1 MSAARQELGEL
12 GERVAARWLRA
23 RGWTVLA
30 TRWRIGHRDLDLIIE
45 RTGTVA
51 FVEVK
56 ARRAGGCGGPL
67 GAVGWRKQRE
77 LMRSAMVWVDR
88 HGRAGIEYRFDV
100 FGVLL
105 AGDTVRVRH
114 VENAFAVRSNP

>member
-56 ARRAGGCGGPL
+56 ARRADGCGGPL

-88 HGRAGIEYRFDV
+88 HGRAGTEYRFDV

>member
-1 MSAARQELGEL
+1 MSAARQALGEL
-12 GERVAARWLRA
+12 GERVASRWLRA
-23 RGWTVLA
+23 RGWRVLA
-30 TRWRIGHRDLDLIIE
+30 TRWRIGHRDIDLIVARE
-45 RTGTVA
+45 ATVA

-56 ARRAGGCGGPL
+56 ARRAGDCGGPL
-67 GAVGWRKQRE
+67 AAVGWRKQRE

-88 HGRAGIEYRFDV
+88 HGRPQTEYRFDV

-105 AGDTVRVRH
+105 AGGVVRVRH